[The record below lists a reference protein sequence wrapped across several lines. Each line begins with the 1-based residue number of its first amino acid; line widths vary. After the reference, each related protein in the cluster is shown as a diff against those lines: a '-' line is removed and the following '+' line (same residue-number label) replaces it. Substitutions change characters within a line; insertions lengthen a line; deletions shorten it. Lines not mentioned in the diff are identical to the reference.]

1 MNVLKSVLCLLL
13 IPLILVG
20 CNFPISQATQTAFSS
35 TSTQPI
41 PIRMATSTPIEP
53 SSTPPDPTPIST
65 LTSTPVPPVEVS
77 YNLKYQIVASLDY
90 PTGSMRIIQNI
101 TYTNITGDPITS
113 LPLYAEINRYQDS
126 LSIALLDV
134 ADYAESGYLLN
145 NNVLILSFQSDPVQ
159 PGETLRI
166 TIEYSYQL
174 PEMHSDQGNG
184 LFGRSL
190 YQTNLIDWY
199 FWLAPYT
206 SEEGWLIHPSAG
218 FAEHTVYP
226 LADFDC
232 HLTVINPPEN
242 LVVTGSSDPVIT
254 SNTYHFSHPNARN
267 LFVSMS
273 PYFKLVELTDEN
285 GTIHS
290 YYFPGNEPAATIVLN
305 KSYQALQI
313 YGKTISPYPHPVLNI
328 IETNLIDGL
337 EGDGMYFLGNAFY
350 DNSATNRSLLT
361 LLAVHET
368 AHQWWYAAVSND
380 QAMEPW
386 LDEAFSTFMESV
398 YYENSSPED
407 LTWWKS
413 YRLSGNPST
422 EFVNRTIYDFNF
434 FRPYRN
440 AVYLRG
446 ANFLWD
452 LRSAMGDDLFFT
464 FLADYFQNAKAVPIS
479 NTTLFF
485 ETLSDYFDIAQTDL
499 LGEYFLVDNPQQ

>member
-1 MNVLKSVLCLLL
+1 
-13 IPLILVG
+13 
-20 CNFPISQATQTAFSS
+20 
-35 TSTQPI
+35 
-41 PIRMATSTPIEP
+41 
-53 SSTPPDPTPIST
+53 
-65 LTSTPVPPVEVS
+65 
-77 YNLKYQIVASLDY
+77 
-90 PTGSMRIIQNI
+90 MRIIQDI
-101 TYTNITGDPITS
+101 TYTNITGRLITS

-126 LSIALLDV
+126 LSIAHLDV

-145 NNVLILSFQSDPVQ
+145 NNVLIISFQPDPVQ

-174 PEMHSDQGNG
+174 PVMHSDQGNG
-184 LFGRSL
+184 LFGRSQ

-206 SEEGWLIHPSAG
+206 PEAGWLVHPSAG

-226 LADFDC
+226 PADFDC

-242 LVVTGSSDPVIT
+242 LVVTGSSDPFIT
-254 SNTYHFSHPNARN
+254 SNTYHFSHLNARN

-273 PYFKLVELTDEN
+273 PYFKLVELSDEN
-285 GTIHS
+285 VTIHS

-305 KSYQALQI
+305 KSYQAMQI
-313 YGKTISPYPHPVLNI
+313 YGKTISPYPRPVLNI

-350 DNSATNRSLLT
+350 DNSATNRSLLI

-380 QAMEPW
+380 QAIEPW
-386 LDEAFSTFMESV
+386 LDEAFSTFTESI
-398 YYENSSPED
+398 YFENSSPED
-407 LTWWKS
+407 LTWWRG
-413 YRLSGNPST
+413 YRLSGNLST
-422 EFVNRTIYDFNF
+422 ELVNRAIYDFGY

-446 ANFLWD
+446 ASFLWD

-464 FLADYFQNAKAVPIS
+464 FLADYFQKAKAIPIS
-479 NTTLFF
+479 NSSLFF
-485 ETLSDYFDIAQTDL
+485 GTLSNYFDIAQTNL
-499 LGEYFLVDNPQQ
+499 MGEYFLVDNPSQ